1 MGSSGATGASRRRSR
16 VAAVLAAAAAGV
28 ALATGSSTEDESRE
42 SGVAPAAARLQPLS
56 SLAGSGAPPRLEGPA
71 GVRAL
76 AERTYDVEGTGRLR
90 TAPGSSAVAGEGSV
104 RRFAIDVESGLPLN
118 RMELVEEIERAL
130 FDPRG
135 WTADGGLALQ
145 RVDSGEV
152 DFRIAVA
159 SPETTDRLCV
169 PHDTHGRLS
178 CAVGNRAVLNAWRW
192 LEGAQ
197 PYEGDLAGYRRY
209 LVNHEVGHT
218 LGHAEHLP
226 CPEIGAEAP
235 VMMQQTLGVDACE
248 PSPWP
253 TAAERSRVTR

>member
-1 MGSSGATGASRRRSR
+1 MRRTGATGAGRQWSR
-16 VAAVLAAAAAGV
+16 VALAVIAAAAGI
-28 ALATGSSTEDESRE
+28 ALATGTSTEDEPRD
-42 SGVAPAAARLQPLS
+42 SGVGRAAARLQPLS

-90 TAPGSSAVAGEGSV
+90 TVPGSSAVAGEGTA
-104 RRFAIDVESGLPLN
+104 RRFTIDVESGLPLN
-118 RMELVEEIERAL
+118 RTELVEEIERAL

-159 SPETTDRLCV
+159 SPDATDRLCV

-178 CAVGNRAVLNAWRW
+178 CAVGKRAVLNAWRW
-192 LEGAQ
+192 LEGAE

-226 CPEIGAEAP
+226 CPEIDAEAP

-253 TAAERSRVTR
+253 TAAERSRVSP